1 MPDSRMPATPLALV
15 RLTATARTIYTLR
28 NAPLNSTP
36 DENPRMRSQKDL
48 LAAAIAAVLTII
60 AVVIF
65 SSLAERLAPAFF
77 ASTNAGWFVPIALSF
92 SALSVILVIRNK
104 RREKH

>member
-1 MPDSRMPATPLALV
+1 M
-15 RLTATARTIYTLR
+15 RTKKI
-28 NAPLNSTP
+28 
-36 DENPRMRSQKDL
+36 L

-60 AVVIF
+60 AVVTF

-77 ASTNAGWFVPIALSF
+77 ASTNAGWFVPLALSF
-92 SALSVILVIRNK
+92 SALSVLLFIRNK